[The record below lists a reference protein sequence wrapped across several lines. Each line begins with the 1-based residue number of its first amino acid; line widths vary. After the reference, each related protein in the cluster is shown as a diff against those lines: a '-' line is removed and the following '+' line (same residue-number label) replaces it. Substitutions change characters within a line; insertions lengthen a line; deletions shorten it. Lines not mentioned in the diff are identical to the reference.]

1 MRGDVTLLDFNNLFK
16 ETIVSVKG
24 ILEKAPV
31 KCIRWQPN
39 HEEIFVTAS
48 QSGNLQ
54 FTDLRCP
61 DKLIGY
67 MVGPHNLNN
76 PSNSRSTVTG
86 LVFHPTRPE
95 LFYTSGTPDNSV
107 KLWDM
112 RKLSDYTSI
121 SKAPVKRTRKNSV
134 NVLNPVEEFSTL
146 SYTARKHRS
155 SVSLAIDSLGSRLF
169 LATSNDKYKIL

>member
-1 MRGDVTLLDFNNLFK
+1 MRGEVTLLDFNNLCK

-24 ILEKAPV
+24 ITEKAPV
-31 KCIRWQPN
+31 KCIRWQPS

-61 DKLIGY
+61 DKLIGF
-67 MVGPHNLNN
+67 MNGIHNLNTPTTN
-76 PSNSRSTVTG
+76 RSTVTG
-86 LVFHPTRPE
+86 LVFHPSRPD
-95 LFYTSGTPDNSV
+95 LFYTSGTPDNSI

-121 SKAPVKRTRKNSV
+121 SKIPAKRTRKNSV
-134 NVLNPVEEFSTL
+134 NVLSPVEQFSTS
-146 SYTARKHRS
+146 SYTTRKHRS
-155 SVSLAIDSLGSRLF
+155 SVSLAIDSIGSRLF
-169 LATSNDKYKIL
+169 LATSNDK

>member
-1 MRGDVTLLDFNNLFK
+1 MRGEVTRLDFNNLC
-16 ETIVSVKG
+16 EESIVRVKG
-24 ILEKAPV
+24 IVEKAPV

-54 FTDLRCP
+54 FSDLRCH
-61 DKLIGY
+61 DKLIGH
-67 MVGPHNLNN
+67 MASPHNLIS
-76 PSNSRSTVTG
+76 PSNNRSTVTG
-86 LVFHPTRPE
+86 LVFHPSRPE
-95 LFYTSGTPDNSV
+95 LFYTAGTPDNSI

-121 SKAPVKRTRKNSV
+121 SKAPVTVKRTRKKLV
-134 NVLNPVEEFSTL
+134 NVLNPFDEFSST

-169 LATSNDKYKIL
+169 LATSNDK